1 MDHASDPFF
10 LAGFAAVLF
19 VILTCLCVGLS
30 LFREGKRR
38 ITIMRYQSFVLA
50 LQIIFLGWLAFTLW
64 GQLDGLRQLPEPMGT
79 DLDQWTRRTFS
90 VLLMGIT
97 AVFVS
102 LLTTFGWVRAG
113 LVGNAMRSVVW
124 AIPAVK
130 LVISAVIVSGLL
142 YRAGRPAGHEEA
154 IAQGELAKAANDILA
169 PLESVGTVWVPICL
183 AMFVLSAVISL
194 GKGRNSS
201 SA

>member
-19 VILTCLCVGLS
+19 VFLTCAFVGLS
-30 LFREGKRR
+30 LFRAGKRR
-38 ITIMRYQSFVLA
+38 LAIMRYQSVVLV
-50 LQIIFLGWLAFTLW
+50 LQVVFLGWLAATLW
-64 GQLDGLRQLPEPMGT
+64 GQLDAMRQLPEPLSA

-97 AVFVS
+97 LVFTS
-102 LLTTFGWVRAG
+102 LLTTFGWARAG

-124 AIPAVK
+124 AIPGVK
-130 LVISAVIVSGLL
+130 LVISSVIVSGLL

-154 IAQGELAKAANDILA
+154 IAKGELAEVASGILA
-169 PLESVGTVWVPICL
+169 PLESVGTVWVPICV
-183 AMFVLSAVISL
+183 AMFAVSALISF
-194 GKGRNSS
+194 GKERNS
-201 SA
+201 AAE